1 MADLWVRFCSSFSL
15 VAPTARGR
23 RPSALRAVGAIV
35 LKSKNRGRL
44 MADEFKVDL
53 GQLHSF
59 GRVLK
64 QSVTDLEEAR
74 SALSAVSADQIG
86 TPRLDEAC
94 ETFQNKWKYGT
105 GQLKDM
111 IKAVDEGVE
120 KTAQSYQQFEENLS
134 KALKKMEETHTANAG
149 GK

>member
-1 MADLWVRFCSSFSL
+1 
-15 VAPTARGR
+15 
-23 RPSALRAVGAIV
+23 
-35 LKSKNRGRL
+35 

-53 GQLHSF
+53 SQLNSF

-64 QSVTDLEEAR
+64 QCVTDLEEAR
-74 SALSAVSADQIG
+74 TALSAVSADQIG

-94 ETFQNKWKYGT
+94 ESFQNRWKYGT

-120 KTAQSYQQFEENLS
+120 KTALSYKQFEENLS
-134 KALKKMEETHTANAG
+134 QALKKMEETNAANTGGSSRWATTRIRASAGIRYPEFPSRSPPSTAR
-149 GK
+149 

>member
-1 MADLWVRFCSSFSL
+1 
-15 VAPTARGR
+15 
-23 RPSALRAVGAIV
+23 
-35 LKSKNRGRL
+35 

-53 GQLHSF
+53 SQLTSF

-94 ETFQNKWKYGT
+94 ETFQNRWKYGT

-120 KTAQSYQQFEENLS
+120 KTALSYKQFEDNLAQ
-134 KALKKMEETHTANAG
+134 ALKKIKETNAANTG

>member
-1 MADLWVRFCSSFSL
+1 
-15 VAPTARGR
+15 
-23 RPSALRAVGAIV
+23 
-35 LKSKNRGRL
+35 

-53 GQLHSF
+53 SQLDSF

-74 SALSAVSADQIG
+74 TALSAVGADQIG

-94 ETFQNKWKYGT
+94 ETFQNRWKYGT

-120 KTAQSYQQFEENLS
+120 KTALSYRQFEDNLS
-134 KALKKMEETHTANAG
+134 QALKKMEQTNAANTG

>member
-1 MADLWVRFCSSFSL
+1 MAE
-15 VAPTARGR
+15 
-23 RPSALRAVGAIV
+23 
-35 LKSKNRGRL
+35 
-44 MADEFKVDL
+44 EFKVDL
-53 GQLHSF
+53 SQLDSF

-74 SALSAVSADQIG
+74 TALSAVGADQIG

-94 ETFQNKWKYGT
+94 DTFQNKWKYGT

-120 KTAQSYQQFEENLS
+120 KTALSYRQFEENLS
-134 KALKKMEETHTANAG
+134 KALKTMEQTHSANAG
-149 GK
+149 GR

>member
-1 MADLWVRFCSSFSL
+1 
-15 VAPTARGR
+15 
-23 RPSALRAVGAIV
+23 
-35 LKSKNRGRL
+35 

-53 GQLHSF
+53 GQLNSF
-59 GRVLK
+59 GQVLK

-74 SALSAVSADQIG
+74 TALSAVGAEQIG

-94 ETFQNKWKYGT
+94 ETFQNRWKYGT

-120 KTAQSYQQFEENLS
+120 KTALSYKQFEENLS
-134 KALKKMEETHTANAG
+134 QALKKMEETNAANTGGSSRWATIRIRASVGTRYPEFPSRSPLSTAR
-149 GK
+149 

>member
-1 MADLWVRFCSSFSL
+1 
-15 VAPTARGR
+15 
-23 RPSALRAVGAIV
+23 
-35 LKSKNRGRL
+35 

-53 GQLHSF
+53 SQLNSF

-74 SALSAVSADQIG
+74 TALSAVSADQIG

-94 ETFQNKWKYGT
+94 ESFQNRWKYGT

-120 KTAQSYQQFEENLS
+120 KTALSYKQFEENLS
-134 KALKKMEETHTANAG
+134 QALKKMEETNAANTG

>member
-1 MADLWVRFCSSFSL
+1 
-15 VAPTARGR
+15 
-23 RPSALRAVGAIV
+23 
-35 LKSKNRGRL
+35 

-53 GQLHSF
+53 SQLDSF

-64 QSVTDLEEAR
+64 QSVADLEEAR
-74 SALSAVSADQIG
+74 RALSSVSADQIG

-120 KTAQSYQQFEENLS
+120 KTALSYRQFEDNLS
-134 KALKKMEETHTANAG
+134 KALKKMEETNAANTG